1 MPLFKECRKVEGDV
15 MNNAI
20 EIQNKQDLAFF
31 GKINASISHELKN
44 ILAIISET
52 AGLLNDLTV
61 LAEKGKKI
69 DLNMFK
75 TCSQDIEEEI
85 QRGFATVKQMNI
97 FSHSVDTSLKS
108 VNPLDV
114 LKLMINIAGFLSYA
128 SKIRVNPP
136 QDAAPMILTCPFQL
150 QHLIYQAL
158 VYAFKATGPG
168 GEIQISLYQE
178 KNGDVRITFSDLGE
192 LYDGKFPADEIF
204 ALAASIDAKV
214 FITDDFQS
222 FDILLPETIKTVK

>member
-1 MPLFKECRKVEGDV
+1 MGSDV
-15 MNNAI
+15 D
-20 EIQNKQDLAFF
+20 IQHNENLAFF
-31 GKINASISHELKN
+31 GEINASISHELKN
-44 ILAIISET
+44 IFAIISET

-85 QRGFATVKQMNI
+85 QRGFATVKQMNT

-108 VNPLDV
+108 VSLMDV
-114 LKLMINIAGFLSYA
+114 LTLMINIAGFLSYA

-136 QDAAPMILTCPFQL
+136 QDTAPMILTCPFQL

-158 VYAFKATGPG
+158 VFAFKTTGPG
-168 GEIQISLYQE
+168 KEIQISIFPE
-178 KNGDVRITFSDLGE
+178 KNGGVRITFSDLGE
-192 LYDGKFPADEIF
+192 LYDGKFPVDKVF
-204 ALAASIDAKV
+204 AIAASIDAKIIV
-214 FITDDFQS
+214 TDDFQT
-222 FDILLPETIKTVK
+222 FDILVPEAIKTVK